1 MVIIGLDYGE
11 QRIGMAVS
19 DELEIAAHPLP
30 TVARDGSEMDAIG
43 KAVAERGA
51 TRIAVGLPIQMDGV
65 EGIQARK
72 VRAFVKDLQRR
83 FPEVEV
89 VTVDERLTTAQAQR
103 ALSAMGATARKR
115 RENIDRMAAQIILQ
129 RHLDQRAS
137 ERRREAPE

>member
-30 TVARDGSEMDAIG
+30 TVRKDGTELDAIAR
-43 KAVAERGA
+43 AVAERGA
-51 TRIAVGLPIQMDGV
+51 SRIVVGLPIQMDGA

-72 VRAFVKDLQRR
+72 VRAFIKELRR
-83 FPEVEV
+83 RLAEVEIL
-89 VTVDERLTTAQAQR
+89 TVDERLTTAQAQR
-103 ALSAMGATARKR
+103 ALSEMGATGRRR
-115 RENIDRMAAQIILQ
+115 RESIDRMAAQFILQ

-137 ERRREAPE
+137 ERRECCES